1 LAERLKASAEKESQ
15 AVFKCLLAAELG
27 DFIDF
32 AAFKKAPTEQKN
44 TGCMTMVP
52 TDNLRDRQPANIRLT
67 CTTHTCPARRST
79 ESGH

>member
-32 AAFKKAPTEQKN
+32 GAFKKAPTEQKH
-44 TGCMTMVP
+44 GLH
-52 TDNLRDRQPANIRLT
+52 DNGAN
-67 CTTHTCPARRST
+67 
-79 ESGH
+79 